1 MLCKTVV
8 SNILM
13 INIKRFPQITL
24 LFIFCFG
31 ASCKSAT
38 DIIDDQNPTIECP
51 SSILVTIA
59 STANNSIVYFDMPQ
73 AKDNISVVSLEQIS
87 GIPSG
92 EAFPLGTTTNTFL
105 AKDAAGNTVQCSFNV
120 IVEQKE
126 ETGSQPYFIEGD
138 PTPNGKKWE
147 KVEILSDEFNT
158 NTFDDTKWHRDPA
171 TDPFGWYGRAPAL
184 FESDNVS
191 VKNGNLHVRVEKFDT
206 PKTVNNKSW
215 THGGAILRSKQKAKH
230 GYYYETKMKA
240 NSTVMSSTF
249 WIAFPANCNTGP
261 LRKLELDIQ
270 ECVGRVTDKTHS
282 WAKEWAN
289 IYHSNTW
296 RHNRSC
302 DTEIDK
308 SVNAPAKKILS
319 EKNNS
324 RYFVYGC
331 WWKSPTEM
339 LFFLDGKF
347 VYKITPPTAFDLE
360 GHITMAIE
368 TYDWNPIDGDELF
381 NNGSADELTTKYDW
395 VRVWKL
401 AD

>member
-1 MLCKTVV
+1 MP
-8 SNILM
+8 I
-13 INIKRFPQITL
+13 IKFFPQAILFL
-24 LFIFCFG
+24 LLCIG
-31 ASCKSAT
+31 GSCKSAAEQ
-38 DIIDDQNPTIECP
+38 IDTENPTITCP
-51 SSILVTIA
+51 TNIRITIE
-59 STANNSIVYFDMPQ
+59 STEANGIVQFETPR
-73 AKDNISVVSLEQIS
+73 AKDNISVVSLRQTK
-87 GIPSG
+87 GIASG
-92 EAFPLGTTTNTFL
+92 EAFPVGITTNTFV
-105 AKDAAGNTVQCSFNV
+105 ATDAAGNTARCSFDV
-120 IVEQKE
+120 VVERKAPKE
-126 ETGSQPYFIEGD
+126 NQPYFIEGN
-138 PTPNGKKWE
+138 PTPSGKVWE
-147 KVEILSDEFNT
+147 KIEDLSDEFNES
-158 NTFDDTKWHRDPA
+158 TFDDSKWHRNPA

-191 VKNGNLHVRVEKFDT
+191 VKDGNLHVRVEKFDS
-206 PKTVNNKSW
+206 PKTVNNKTW

-261 LRKLELDIQ
+261 IRKLELDIQ

-282 WAKEWAN
+282 WAKEWSN

-302 DTEIDK
+302 DTEVNESK
-308 SVNAPAKKILS
+308 NAPAKKVLS

-347 VYKITPPTAFDLE
+347 VYKINPPTDFDLE

-368 TYDWNPIDGDELF
+368 TYDWNPIDGDALF
-381 NNGSADELTTKYDW
+381 KNGTDDELTTKYDW

-401 AD
+401 TD